1 MTDAIREYWDG
12 QAADFDREAD
22 HGLLDPGVRRAWAE
36 LILPLIPMPGSEVAD
51 LGCGTGSLSMLL
63 AEAGH
68 RVRGL
73 DLSARMVDAARAKAA
88 EAARAAE
95 APGARHPAA
104 VEFLQG
110 DASEPPYPAASCDVV
125 LARHVLWA
133 LPDPDA
139 ALGRWTR
146 LLRGPGTMVLVE
158 GLWGTG
164 AGIPSAVCRELVLRH
179 RRHADV
185 VPLTDPALWGKE
197 ISDDRYLI
205 LSRS

>member
-1 MTDAIREYWDG
+1 M
-12 QAADFDREAD
+12 
-22 HGLLDPGVRRAWAE
+22 
-36 LILPLIPMPGSEVAD
+36 AD
-51 LGCGTGSLSMLL
+51 LGCGTGSLSILL

-73 DLSARMVDAARAKAA
+73 DLSARMVDAARAKAPRRLSA
-88 EAARAAE
+88 EAA
-95 APGARHPAA
+95 GARPPAA

-110 DASEPPYPAASCDVV
+110 DASEPPYPPAGCDVV

-164 AGIPSAVCRELVLRH
+164 AGIPSAECRELVLRH

-197 ISDDRYLI
+197 ISDERYLI

>member
-12 QAADFDREAD
+12 QAADFDREVD

-36 LILPLIPMPGSEVAD
+36 LILPLIPLPGSEVAD

-63 AEAGH
+63 AQAGH

-88 EAARAAE
+88 KAACAAE
-95 APGARHPAA
+95 AAGGRHPGA

-110 DASEPPYPAASCDVV
+110 DASEPPYPPAGCDVV

-146 LLRGPGTMVLVE
+146 LLPGPGTMVLVE

-164 AGIPSAVCRELVLRH
+164 AGIPSPECRELVLRH
-179 RRHADV
+179 RHHADV
-185 VPLTDPALWGKE
+185 VPLTDPKLWGKE
-197 ISDDRYLI
+197 ISDERYLI
-205 LSRS
+205 LSRR

>member
-22 HGLLDPGVRRAWAE
+22 HGLLDPAVRRAWAE
-36 LILPLIPMPGSEVAD
+36 LILPLISLPGSEVAD
-51 LGCGTGSLSMLL
+51 MGCGTGSLSMLL

-88 EAARAAE
+88 AAATPGFRQRSSSCKVMPLSRPTRRRAATSSW
-95 APGARHPAA
+95 PAMCC
-104 VEFLQG
+104 G
-110 DASEPPYPAASCDVV
+110 RSRIRTPP
-125 LARHVLWA
+125 LA
-133 LPDPDA
+133 
-139 ALGRWTR
+139 G
-146 LLRGPGTMVLVE
+146 GPGSC
-158 GLWGTG
+158 G
-164 AGIPSAVCRELVLRH
+164 APEPWSWWKGCGAPAPAFPRRTCRELVLRH

>member
-1 MTDAIREYWDG
+1 M
-12 QAADFDREAD
+12 
-22 HGLLDPGVRRAWAE
+22 
-36 LILPLIPMPGSEVAD
+36 
-51 LGCGTGSLSMLL
+51 GCGTGSLSMLL

-73 DLSARMVDAARAKAA
+73 DLSGPDGGRG
-88 EAARAAE
+88 
-95 APGARHPAA
+95 PGQGRQGCRRRREPVSA
-104 VEFLQG
+104 EFLQG
-110 DASEPPYPAASCDVV
+110 DASEPPYPPASCDVV

-146 LLRGPGTMVLVE
+146 LLREHGTLLLVE

-164 AGIPSAVCRELVLRH
+164 AGISAAACRELVLRH
-179 RRHADV
+179 RRHAEV

-197 ISDDRYLI
+197 ISDERYLI

>member
-1 MTDAIREYWDG
+1 M
-12 QAADFDREAD
+12 
-22 HGLLDPGVRRAWAE
+22 
-36 LILPLIPMPGSEVAD
+36 
-51 LGCGTGSLSMLL
+51 
-63 AEAGH
+63 
-68 RVRGL
+68 
-73 DLSARMVDAARAKAA
+73 
-88 EAARAAE
+88 
-95 APGARHPAA
+95 
-104 VEFLQG
+104 
-110 DASEPPYPAASCDVV
+110 

-146 LLRGPGTMVLVE
+146 LLRAPGTMLLVE

-164 AGIPSAVCRELVLRH
+164 AGIPSGTCRELVLRH

-197 ISDDRYLI
+197 ISDERYLV

>member
-1 MTDAIREYWDG
+1 MIDATREYWDG

-22 HGLLDPGVRRAWAE
+22 HGLLDPAVRQAWAA
-36 LILPLIPMPGSEVAD
+36 LILPLIPLPGSEVAD
-51 LGCGTGSLSMLL
+51 LGCGTGSLSLLL
-63 AEAGH
+63 AEEGH

-73 DLSARMVDAARAKAA
+73 DLSGRMVEAARAKAA
-88 EAARAAE
+88 RANGAGAA
-95 APGARHPAA
+95 GAGKPAA
-104 VEFLQG
+104 AEFLQG
-110 DASEPPYPAASCDVV
+110 DASEPPYPPASCDVV

-139 ALGRWTR
+139 ALGHWTR
-146 LLRGPGTMVLVE
+146 LLREPGTLVLVE

-164 AGIPSAVCRELVLRH
+164 AGMSAAACRELVLRH
-179 RRHADV
+179 RRHAEV

-197 ISDDRYLI
+197 ISDERYLI

>member
-1 MTDAIREYWDG
+1 MNDATRQYWDG

-22 HGLLDPGVRRAWAE
+22 HGLLNPGVRQAWAQ
-36 LILPLIPMPGSEVAD
+36 LILPLIPLPTGDVAD
-51 LGCGTGSLSMLL
+51 LGCGTGSLSVLL

-68 RVRGL
+68 RVAGL
-73 DLSARMVDAARAKAA
+73 DLSGRMVEAAREK
-88 EAARAAE
+88 AARAA
-95 APGARHPAA
+95 GAGGCGSADF
-104 VEFLQG
+104 VQG
-110 DASEPPYPAASCDVV
+110 DASEPPYPPSSFDVV

-146 LLRGPGTMVLVE
+146 LLREPGTMLLVE

-164 AGIPSAVCRELVLRH
+164 AGMPSAVCRELVRRH
-179 RRHADV
+179 RRQADV

-197 ISDDRYLI
+197 ISDERYLI
-205 LSRS
+205 LSRN

>member
-1 MTDAIREYWDG
+1 MTDAIREYWDA

-22 HGLLDPGVRRAWAE
+22 HGLLDPAVRRAWAE
-36 LILPLIPMPGSEVAD
+36 LLLPLIPLPASDVAD

-63 AEAGH
+63 VEAGH

-73 DLSARMVDAARAKAA
+73 DLSARMVEAARAKAA
-88 EAARAAE
+88 AA
-95 APGARHPAA
+95 PVPAA
-104 VEFLQG
+104 AEFLQG
-110 DASEPPYPAASCDVV
+110 DASDPPYPPASCDVV
-125 LARHVLWA
+125 LARHLLWA

-139 ALGRWTR
+139 ALGRWVR

-164 AGIPSAVCRELVLRH
+164 AGIPPAECRELVLRH
-179 RRHADV
+179 RLHADV

>member
-22 HGLLDPGVRRAWAE
+22 HGLLDPAVRRAWAE
-36 LILPLIPMPGSEVAD
+36 LLLPLFPVPGSDVAD

-63 AEAGH
+63 ADAGH

-88 EAARAAE
+88 KATDAAG
-95 APGARHPAA
+95 APRRGA

-158 GLWGTG
+158 GLWGAG
-164 AGIPSAVCRELVLRH
+164 AGMHSAKCRELVLRH
-179 RRHADV
+179 RSHADV

>member
-1 MTDAIREYWDG
+1 MIDATREYWDG

-36 LILPLIPMPGSEVAD
+36 LILPLISQPGSEVAD
-51 LGCGTGSLSMLL
+51 LGCGTGSLSVLL

-68 RVRGL
+68 RIRGL
-73 DLSARMVDAARAKAA
+73 DLSGRMVAAARAKAA
-88 EAARAAE
+88 AAASA
-95 APGARHPAA
+95 GLPAA

-110 DASEPPYPAASCDVV
+110 DASEPPYPPASCDVV
-125 LARHVLWA
+125 LVRHVLWA

-146 LLRGPGTMVLVE
+146 LLRTPGTMLLVE

-164 AGIPSAVCRELVLRH
+164 AGIASGTCRELVLRH
-179 RRHADV
+179 RSRADV

-197 ISDDRYLI
+197 ISDERYLVI
-205 LSRS
+205 SRS

>member
-12 QAADFDREAD
+12 QAKDFDREAD
-22 HGLLDPGVRRAWAE
+22 HGLLDPGVRGAWAE

-51 LGCGTGSLSMLL
+51 LGCGTGSLSVLL

-73 DLSARMVDAARAKAA
+73 DLSARMVDAAQAKAAKAA
-88 EAARAAE
+88 EAAAGR
-95 APGARHPAA
+95 PPAA

-110 DASEPPYPAASCDVV
+110 DASEPPYAPSGCDVV

-133 LPDPDA
+133 LPDPGA

-146 LLRGPGTMVLVE
+146 LLRMPGTMVLVE

-164 AGIPSAVCRELVLRH
+164 AGIPSAECRDLVLRH
-179 RRHADV
+179 RSNAEV

-197 ISDDRYLI
+197 ISDERYLI

>member
-1 MTDAIREYWDG
+1 MIDATREYWDG

-36 LILPLIPMPGSEVAD
+36 LILPLIPLPGSEVAD
-51 LGCGTGSLSMLL
+51 LGCGTGSLSVLL

-73 DLSARMVDAARAKAA
+73 DLSAYMVEAARAKAA
-88 EAARAAE
+88 KAASA
-95 APGARHPAA
+95 GLPAA
-104 VEFLQG
+104 VEFVQG
-110 DASEPPYPAASCDVV
+110 DASEPPYPPASCDVV

-133 LPDPDA
+133 LPAPDA
-139 ALGRWTR
+139 ALDRWAR
-146 LLRGPGTMVLVE
+146 LLRGSGTMILVE

-164 AGIPSAVCRELVLRH
+164 AGIPSGECRDLVLRH

-197 ISDDRYLI
+197 ISDERYLI
-205 LSRS
+205 ISRS

>member
-1 MTDAIREYWDG
+1 MSDAIRDYWDG
-12 QAADFDREAD
+12 QAKEFDREAD

-36 LILPLIPMPGSEVAD
+36 LILPLIPLPGSEVAD
-51 LGCGTGSLSMLL
+51 LGCGTGSLSLLL

-73 DLSARMVDAARAKAA
+73 DLSGRMVDAARAKAA
-88 EAARAAE
+88 DAAKAA
-95 APGARHPAA
+95 GAGHPPA
-104 VEFLQG
+104 VEFRQG
-110 DASEPPYPAASCDVV
+110 DASEPPYPPAGFDVV

-133 LPDPDA
+133 LPDPGA

-164 AGIPSAVCRELVLRH
+164 AGIPSAECRELVLRH

-197 ISDDRYLI
+197 ISDERYLI
-205 LSRS
+205 LSSS

>member
-1 MTDAIREYWDG
+1 MTDEIREYWDG

-22 HGLLDPGVRRAWAE
+22 HGLLDPAVRRAWAE
-36 LILPLIPMPGSEVAD
+36 LLLPLIPLPGSDVAD

-73 DLSARMVDAARAKAA
+73 DLSARMV
-88 EAARAAE
+88 EAARVKAARR
-95 APGARHPAA
+95 PMLPKPPARRFRQRLSSCRVMPRSRRIRRRVATSFWPAICCGRCRIRTPHLA
-104 VEFLQG
+104 G
-110 DASEPPYPAASCDVV
+110 GRGSC
-125 LARHVLWA
+125 A
-133 LPDPDA
+133 
-139 ALGRWTR
+139 GRA
-146 LLRGPGTMVLVE
+146 MVLVE
-158 GLWGTG
+158 GLWGAG
-164 AGIPSAVCRELVLRH
+164 AGIPSAECRELVLRH
-179 RRHADV
+179 RHQADV

>member
-36 LILPLIPMPGSEVAD
+36 LLLPLIPLPGSDVAD

-88 EAARAAE
+88 KAADAAG
-95 APGARHPAA
+95 APLPAA
-104 VEFLQG
+104 VEFLHG
-110 DASEPPYPAASCDVV
+110 
-125 LARHVLWA
+125 
-133 LPDPDA
+133 
-139 ALGRWTR
+139 
-146 LLRGPGTMVLVE
+146 
-158 GLWGTG
+158 
-164 AGIPSAVCRELVLRH
+164 
-179 RRHADV
+179 
-185 VPLTDPALWGKE
+185 
-197 ISDDRYLI
+197 
-205 LSRS
+205 

>member
-12 QAADFDREAD
+12 QAEDFDREAD

-36 LILPLIPMPGSEVAD
+36 LILPLIPVPGSDVAD

-88 EAARAAE
+88 RAAE
-95 APGARHPAA
+95 AAVGRPPVA

-110 DASEPPYPAASCDVV
+110 DASEPPYAPSDCDVV
-125 LARHVLWA
+125 VARHVLWA
-133 LPDPDA
+133 LPNPGA

-158 GLWGTG
+158 GLWGAG
-164 AGIPSAVCRELVLRH
+164 AGIPPAECRELVLRH
-179 RRHADV
+179 RHDAEV

-197 ISDDRYLI
+197 ISDERYLI

>member
-36 LILPLIPMPGSEVAD
+36 LILPLIPVPASEVAD
-51 LGCGTGSLSMLL
+51 LGCGTGSLSILL

-73 DLSARMVDAARAKAA
+73 DLSAQMVEAARVKAA
-88 EAARAAE
+88 EAANAA
-95 APGARHPAA
+95 GARAPAA
-104 VEFLQG
+104 VEFLRG
-110 DASEPPYPAASCDVV
+110 DASEPPYPPAGCDVV

-146 LLRGPGTMVLVE
+146 LLRGPGTMILVE

-164 AGIPSAVCRELVLRH
+164 AGISSAECRELVLRH
-179 RRHADV
+179 RRDADV

-197 ISDDRYLI
+197 ISDERYLI

>member
-12 QAADFDREAD
+12 QAPDFDREAD
-22 HGLLDPGVRRAWAE
+22 HGLLDPAVRRAWAE
-36 LILPLIPMPGSEVAD
+36 LLLPLIPSPGSEVAD

-73 DLSARMVDAARAKAA
+73 DLSARMVDAARAKATD
-88 EAARAAE
+88 AADAADAAD
-95 APGARHPAA
+95 APRRAA

-110 DASEPPYPAASCDVV
+110 DASEPPYPPASCDVV

-164 AGIPSAVCRELVLRH
+164 AGIPSAECRELVLRH

>member
-1 MTDAIREYWDG
+1 MIDSTLEYWDG
-12 QAADFDREAD
+12 QAAEFDREAD

-36 LILPLIPMPGSEVAD
+36 LILPLIPMPGSEAAD
-51 LGCGTGSLSMLL
+51 LGCGTGSLSILL

-68 RVRGL
+68 SVRGL

-88 EAARAAE
+88 EAV
-95 APGARHPAA
+95 GARLSAA
-104 VEFLQG
+104 VEFMQG
-110 DASEPPYPAASCDVV
+110 DASEPPYPPASYDVV

-139 ALGRWTR
+139 ALGRWAR
-146 LLRGPGTMVLVE
+146 LLRRPGTMVLVE

-164 AGIPSAVCRELVLRH
+164 AGMPSAECRELVLRH
-179 RRHADV
+179 RHHAEV

-197 ISDDRYLI
+197 ISDERYLI
-205 LSRS
+205 LSRR

>member
-1 MTDAIREYWDG
+1 MNDAIREYWDG

-22 HGLLDPGVRRAWAE
+22 HGLLDPGVRRAWAD
-36 LILPLIPMPGSEVAD
+36 LILPLIPLPGSDVAD

-63 AEAGH
+63 AGAGH

-88 EAARAAE
+88 GAAE
-95 APGARHPAA
+95 AAGGRLPAA

-110 DASEPPYPAASCDVV
+110 DASAPPYAQAGFDVV

-146 LLRGPGTMVLVE
+146 LLRGPGTLVLVE
-158 GLWGTG
+158 GMWGTG
-164 AGIPSAVCRELVLRH
+164 AGIPSNECRELVLRH
-179 RRHADV
+179 RHHADV

-197 ISDDRYLI
+197 ISDERYLI
-205 LSRS
+205 LSRN